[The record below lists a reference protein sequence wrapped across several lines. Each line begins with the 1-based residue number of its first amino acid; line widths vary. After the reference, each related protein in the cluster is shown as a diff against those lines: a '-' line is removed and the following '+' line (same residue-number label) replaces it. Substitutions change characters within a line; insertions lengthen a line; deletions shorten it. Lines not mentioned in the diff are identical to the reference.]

1 MTTVLTPAPPP
12 PPPASGPG
20 EPSGSGPG
28 ATPAPATLWRR
39 AARLRWLWTALGILV
54 VVAFARALS
63 AADQLTSS
71 GTVSAALG
79 ATVPIAMA
87 ALGGMWAERAGVI
100 NIGLEGM
107 MILGTFGA
115 GCIGWEHGPWAG
127 LVAAVLF
134 GAVGGLAHAIA
145 TVTFGVDHIVSG
157 VAINILGLGVTKYLA
172 AELLEGT
179 PGGGQSQSPPIA
191 PVGRVSLPGVET
203 VLRPVEERHWFL
215 VSDLAGMLRGL
226 LTNVSLFTLI
236 AVALVLL
243 SAVVLWRTP
252 FGLRLRSCGEEPHA
266 AETLGVNVYA
276 YKYVAVV
283 VSGALAGFG
292 GAYLAEVAA
301 NLYRE
306 GQTGGRGYIGLASMI
321 FGNWRPGGLAA
332 GAGLFGYTDA
342 LQLRNAPAVH
352 ALLLVAAVLL
362 AAVGLT
368 LLLRAFAARGA
379 RVGDGGNNGG
389 NNGAGGGQAGTDT
402 VAAAASAAGAAARR
416 GARRRQVAA
425 IGCVVA
431 AGGLAAW
438 YATTDSLPS
447 QVVTATPYVTTL
459 LVLAFA
465 SQRLRPPKADGLIY
479 RRGEE

>member
-1 MTTVLTPAPPP
+1 MSPT
-12 PPPASGPG
+12 PPPASSTPSAGVAGAVGLGWLRLPGPRQ
-20 EPSGSGPG
+20 
-28 ATPAPATLWRR
+28 LWI
-39 AARLRWLWTALGILV
+39 AVGILLV
-54 VVAFARALS
+54 MAFARAVS
-63 AADQLTSS
+63 GADQLTSS
-71 GTVSAALG
+71 GTVRAALG

-87 ALGGMWAERAGVI
+87 ALGGMWAERAGVV

-115 GCIGWEHGPWAG
+115 GCIGWQHGPWAG
-127 LVAAVLF
+127 LAAAVMF
-134 GAVGGLAHAIA
+134 GAVGGLVHAVA

-172 AELLEGT
+172 AELLDGT
-179 PGGGQSQSPPIA
+179 PGGGQSQSPPIS
-191 PVGRVSLPGVET
+191 PVGRISVPGVES
-203 VLRPVEERHWFL
+203 VLRPVEARHWFA
-215 VSDLAGMLRGL
+215 VSDLAGLLRGL
-226 LTNVSLFTLI
+226 LTNLSLFTLI
-236 AVALVLL
+236 AVGLVVL
-243 SAVVLWRTP
+243 SAGILWRTP

-276 YKYVAVV
+276 YKYAAVV

-292 GAYLAEVAA
+292 GAYLAEVSA
-301 NLYRE
+301 NIYRE

-332 GAGLFGYTDA
+332 GSALFGFTDA

-362 AAVGLT
+362 FAVGLVT
-368 LLLRAFAARGA
+368 LSRWSSAR
-379 RVGDGGNNGG
+379 R
-389 NNGAGGGQAGTDT
+389 AGGGRGAEDGGPGAVAGTAASQQGRRRI
-402 VAAAASAAGAAARR
+402 AAAVACFAATGA
-416 GARRRQVAA
+416 
-425 IGCVVA
+425 
-431 AGGLAAW
+431 LAAW
-438 YATTDSLPS
+438 YAGTDSLPG

-465 SQRLRPPKADGLIY
+465 SQRLRPPKADGVVF